1 MKKTLAVIVA
11 LLVFSL
17 SGAALAAGK
26 LTVFIWSEYMDPEVI
41 SSFEKK
47 FDVKI
52 KMDYYESNEEM
63 VAKLQSGGLGQYDII
78 VPSTYIIPTL
88 KQLNLIQPLNHALI
102 PNIKNVD
109 EAFSKMEAD
118 PGNKL
123 TIPYQW
129 GTSGLIAR
137 VPEGRQ
143 IEDSWKMLFDPAS
156 EIGGFIMFDTA
167 RDTIGSALKYL
178 GYSFNSTSP
187 KEIEAAVKLLVAAKK
202 RPTFLGFDGGV
213 AGLNKVMSGIAAV
226 AQVYNGEAIRG
237 QEEDPGTRYLL
248 PVEGCEIWTDLVAIP
263 AKAPNLEN
271 AHAFLNYILEPEIGA
286 KMATFNRYA
295 TPNAAAKAFVAEE
308 DLNNPVIYPD
318 LETFSKMEYI
328 EDLGSANRL
337 YDEAWTMI
345 KTQ

>member
-1 MKKTLAVIVA
+1 
-11 LLVFSL
+11 
-17 SGAALAAGK
+17 
-26 LTVFIWSEYMDPEVI
+26 
-41 SSFEKK
+41 
-47 FDVKI
+47 
-52 KMDYYESNEEM
+52 
-63 VAKLQSGGLGQYDII
+63 
-78 VPSTYIIPTL
+78 
-88 KQLNLIQPLNHALI
+88 
-102 PNIKNVD
+102 
-109 EAFSKMEAD
+109 
-118 PGNKL
+118 
-123 TIPYQW
+123 
-129 GTSGLIAR
+129 
-137 VPEGRQ
+137 
-143 IEDSWKMLFDPAS
+143 
-156 EIGGFIMFDTA
+156 
-167 RDTIGSALKYL
+167 LKYL